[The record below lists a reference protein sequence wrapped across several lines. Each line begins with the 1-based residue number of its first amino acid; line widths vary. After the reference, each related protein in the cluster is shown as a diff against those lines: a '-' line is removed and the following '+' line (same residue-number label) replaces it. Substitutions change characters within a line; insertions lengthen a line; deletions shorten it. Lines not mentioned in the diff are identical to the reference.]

1 MRRRGVFR
9 ARAPEPA
16 PLSPVSD
23 LSPDALALLDRLPGE
38 WIIISQHDRI
48 YRASK
53 NFGTLGLLHRGG
65 MTAPVLVQMAE
76 DTLRDGQSRTND
88 VPIGGTEVGAPP
100 GTVRVRTSRLDAERT
115 LLLIDDISAA
125 TRVDAMRRDFIANVS
140 HELKTPVG
148 ALVLLADAA
157 QQALGDAKALRKFT
171 SRMQLEAARLSAL
184 ISDLTD
190 LSRLQAS
197 GAMDEARLVNVKA
210 IVNEAVDTVHL
221 VAQDKRID
229 IVREV
234 PAGLKMFVDEE
245 QAVTALRNL
254 LTNAVRYSA
263 PHTKVTI
270 SAREHEGY
278 IEIAVTDQGIGI
290 DPVQQVH
297 IFERFHRVDPARSR
311 QTGGTGLGL
320 AIVKH
325 ICMAHGGE
333 VTVQSE
339 VGVGSTFTLRFPL
352 PRVAASTEREG
363 S

>member
-1 MRRRGVFR
+1 MRRRGVFGG
-9 ARAPEPA
+9 RAPESA
-16 PLSPVSD
+16 PPTPISGLSA
-23 LSPDALALLDRLPGE
+23 DAHELLDRLPGE
-38 WIIISQHDRI
+38 WIIITEHGRV
-48 YRASK
+48 YRASE
-53 NFGTLGLLHRGG
+53 NFGSLGLLHRGG
-65 MTAPVLVQMAE
+65 MTSPAIAEMAE
-76 DTLRDGQSRTND
+76 ATLRDGQSRTAD
-88 VPIGGTEVGAPP
+88 LPIGGAEVGAPP
-100 GTVRVRTSRLDAERT
+100 GTVRVRTSRLDAEHA

-125 TRVDAMRRDFIANVS
+125 TRVDTMRRDFIANVS

-157 QQALGDAKALRKFT
+157 QEALDDAKALRKFT

-197 GAMDEARLVNVKA
+197 DAMDEARLVSVKA
-210 IVNEAVDTVHL
+210 IVNEAIDTVHL

-229 IVREV
+229 IIREL
-234 PAGLKMFVDEE
+234 PAGLKVFVDDE

-278 IEIAVTDQGIGI
+278 IEIAVADQGIGI
-290 DPVQQVH
+290 EPEQQVR

-325 ICMAHGGE
+325 ICLAHGGE

-352 PRVAASTEREG
+352 PRVPVRTPREG